1 MGRGVLEVLAHYKT
15 VSHLVR
21 EHRIRMDT
29 PGMPSYDKNGHE
41 LQGLALSEAK
51 KVAKE
56 TYPFVPQLDPYR
68 LLVGQDSLPK
78 FGAEKSPME
87 TVISQIC
94 LLEIGLRRDDVSC
107 LSDISEEVNR
117 FSSEGGH
124 TNTFDWSPH
133 QLFVIILPYFN
144 IHICSLGMST
154 CTLICTHIIRSVKW
168 EFLCNNF

>member
-1 MGRGVLEVLAHYKT
+1 
-15 VSHLVR
+15 
-21 EHRIRMDT
+21 
-29 PGMPSYDKNGHE
+29 MPLYDKNGHE

-56 TYPFVPQLDPYR
+56 TYLIVPQFDPYR

-94 LLEIGLRRDDVSC
+94 LLEIGLRRGMDVFC
-107 LSDISEEVNR
+107 LSDIFEEVNR

-124 TNTFDWSPH
+124 TSTFDWSPH
-133 QLFVIILPYFN
+133 RLFVGILPCFN
-144 IHICSLGMST
+144 IHLCSLGMSI
-154 CTLICTHIIRSVKW
+154 CTLICTHIIQSVNGV
-168 EFLCNNF
+168 FCNVFRVV